1 MELSHARINQGKDHS
16 TGDSSG
22 VRFKCKALLSSVSNF
37 WGSKCLCSNRGLGE
51 ALLIPPTT
59 STTVGFYEDQPGCS
73 SENMLEEG
81 RWKANDQLVAYHKN
95 PGVE

>member
-1 MELSHARINQGKDHS
+1 MELPRACINQGKDQS

-59 STTVGFYEDQPGCS
+59 STTVKFYEDQPGCS

-81 RWKANDQLVAYHKN
+81 RWKADGQLVAYRRN
-95 PGVE
+95 PGVG